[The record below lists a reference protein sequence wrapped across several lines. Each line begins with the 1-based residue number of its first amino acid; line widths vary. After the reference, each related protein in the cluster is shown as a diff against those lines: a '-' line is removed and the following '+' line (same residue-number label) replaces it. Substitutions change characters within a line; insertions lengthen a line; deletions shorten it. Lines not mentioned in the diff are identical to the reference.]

1 MSARPNTF
9 IVGQPKSGTSALYAF
24 LKDHPEVCVGA
35 TKEPQY
41 FNTDLNSQYF
51 HLARLERNESNYL
64 KLFAHCASQKVIMEA
79 STAYL
84 YSRVAARA
92 IHAFDPAA
100 RIIMVLREPV
110 DFLFTYHMQLQRNS
124 CTFETEPDFL
134 KAMALEAERRQGR
147 QIPGNC
153 FDASFLYYR
162 ARAAYTEQV
171 RRFLEVFPREQVLIL
186 LHDEFKADNEK
197 VYDQVVAFLG
207 LDSSWRPQ
215 FRVVNQKVGVRFRA
229 LKQASDQ
236 FLFPI
241 KQAIKPLMPGGFYK
255 AGRSL
260 YRKLFFR
267 TRGLPVLSPQDRQR
281 LKAEFRDEV
290 AALSALLDRDLLTLW
305 GYERR

>member
-1 MSARPNTF
+1 MAARPNTF
-9 IVGQPKSGTSALYAF
+9 IIGQPKSGTSALFAF
-24 LKDHPEVCVGA
+24 LKDHPDVCVGS

-51 HLARLERNESNYL
+51 HLARLERNETNYL
-64 KLFAHCASQKVIMEA
+64 KLFAHCTGQKVVMEA
-79 STAYL
+79 STGYL
-84 YSRVAARA
+84 YSQVAARA
-92 IHAFDPAA
+92 IHDFDPAA
-100 RIIMVLREPV
+100 KIIMMLREPV

-134 KAMALEAERRQGR
+134 KAMALEVDRRQGR

-186 LHDEFKADNEK
+186 IHDDFKADNEK
-197 VYDQVVAFLG
+197 TYDQVAAFLG
-207 LDSSWRPQ
+207 LDPAWRPQ

-241 KQAIKPLMPGGFYK
+241 KQALKPLVPGGMYK

-267 TRGLPVLSPQDRQR
+267 TKGLPVLLPEDRQR
-281 LKAEFRDEV
+281 LKGEFRDEV
-290 AALSALLDRDLLTLW
+290 ARLSALLDRDLLSLW
-305 GYERR
+305 NYER